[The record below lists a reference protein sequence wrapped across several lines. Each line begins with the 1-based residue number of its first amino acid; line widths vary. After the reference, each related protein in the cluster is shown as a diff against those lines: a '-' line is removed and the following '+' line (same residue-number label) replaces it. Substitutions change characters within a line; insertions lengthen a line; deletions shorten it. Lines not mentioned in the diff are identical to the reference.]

1 MKTLL
6 LAFAVLALAS
16 CATSPSPQTRAQRAA
31 SLFDELDTNR
41 DGYLT
46 RAELA
51 AGLRY
56 AGTPELNPN
65 LVLGLE
71 KTTVPSKKKVKAA
84 RKLSEAEIQRA
95 MSEAF
100 GVRDENLDRRLS
112 KDEFKKLVVERPRG
126 AADDPWEPFM

>member
-1 MKTLL
+1 MKTLF
-6 LAFAVLALAS
+6 LAFAVLALAG
-16 CATSPSPQTRAQRAA
+16 CATTPAPQTRSQRAA
-31 SLFDELDTNR
+31 ALFDELDTNR

-71 KTTVPSKKKVKAA
+71 KTTAPSKKKVKAS
-84 RKLSEAEIQRA
+84 RKLSEAEIQKA
-95 MSEAF
+95 MNEAF

-126 AADDPWEPFM
+126 GADDPWEPFM